1 MAVELQYDFTIDGR
15 RWVPIPFCFPWSE
28 FATAQEWAS
37 LLASDLLVG
46 TGAESTA
53 ELLTE
58 QALALQAA
66 PTPIP
71 GGAHERFWRTEYVGG
86 YPIVIHLYI
95 GETSATTAEDLLQ
108 YARLGIGGFVQTW
121 SILEGT
127 AFDVAVN
134 VAVSAV
140 ITDVTREGSP
150 DMTVGAV
157 RSIGVRDGLVFLL
170 DFLDEDPIRLEAVQ
184 PEVEEIFRSF
194 RFRAAPSSAAGA

>member
-1 MAVELQYDFTIDGR
+1 M
-15 RWVPIPFCFPWSE
+15 
-28 FATAQEWAS
+28 
-37 LLASDLLVG
+37 
-46 TGAESTA
+46 
-53 ELLTE
+53 
-58 QALALQAA
+58 
-66 PTPIP
+66 
-71 GGAHERFWRTEYVGG
+71 
-86 YPIVIHLYI
+86 
-95 GETSATTAEDLLQ
+95 
-108 YARLGIGGFVQTW
+108 QTW
-121 SILEGT
+121 SLLEGT

>member
-1 MAVELQYDFTIDGR
+1 MGIHAR
-15 RWVPIPFCFPWSE
+15 RRSARGHRGGVHHR
-28 FATAQEWAS
+28 AAHRAG
-37 LLASDLLVG
+37 VG
-46 TGAESTA
+46 AAGGADPDSR
-53 ELLTE
+53 
-58 QALALQAA
+58 
-66 PTPIP
+66 
-71 GGAHERFWRTEYVGG
+71 GAHERFWRTEYVGG

-121 SILEGT
+121 SVLDGT

-134 VAVSAV
+134 AAVSAV
-140 ITDVTREGSP
+140 ITDVTSEGSP

-170 DFLDEDPIRLEAVQ
+170 DYLDEDPVRLEAVQ

-194 RFRAAPSSAAGA
+194 RFRTA